1 MKKLTLLVLSLFVGF
16 GLMAQIS
23 DDFESY
29 TAGMR
34 LAEQNPTV
42 WTTWSNAPGG
52 SEDPFVSDDVA
63 NSGVNS
69 FVVEAGNDCVLPLG
83 DLTTGNYNFTFKI
96 YVPAG
101 FTGYYNVLH
110 MFDGAAS
117 EWGTQVYFG
126 ANGAGLVDGGE
137 AGAGSFTYAYD
148 TWITVE
154 NKINLTFDQATVAI
168 DGVDLVTWQW
178 SMGTFGDPGLNQL
191 GAANFYAWDEE
202 GTPKFYIDDVELIDL
217 GGGGVG
223 EPPVNLMGEV
233 IDDFYIELNWD
244 EPGASQSE
252 LLWDQID
259 PLDESYGKS
268 AQDFEAAYDVYDA
281 EVASDFVLTEAA
293 ELNKVAFRFFYNA
306 NGAGNVDPRVFNV
319 AIFPDESGVPGE
331 TALYSTTTVEAA
343 PDENNVFTGELVDPI
358 SLDAGTYWIGFSIQ
372 LEYGTIEIQ
381 GYANQRAA
389 TDNDTPGYWRNPGD
403 GFGSGFTTWTQD
415 IASEGGVPEDLCFA
429 VYGAPATA
437 KDLANMNEF
446 NNVVVE
452 KNFQAA
458 DLAVTTSAKTD
469 NVAPANLKGGRELL
483 GYNVY
488 RGGEVIAEEISA
500 TTYLDGELEPGAYT
514 YLVTAV
520 YTEGESEPAG
530 PITIEITAGV
540 PVANITPNVLS
551 GGLVYFGQ
559 TAEKQFNVANDGNG
573 DLMYEVFASYNSDA
587 KVYASKPHTFTK
599 APEGIANLVSAKG
612 GEASNYVTEGRE
624 LLWDNADIDLSG
636 SGLVS
641 GGYGGLGATDNL
653 VNAADDF
660 MVPSGEEWMVE
671 FVHTEGFPDAS
682 TVDPPTGFG
691 LKFYADAFG
700 APGDVIYEE
709 IVPWTDYESQDLVL
723 AMPQT
728 FAAGRYWVT
737 VYAWYEDGTALDGSR
752 WNWYMGNT
760 GIENEAVLQDQPG
773 FFGGMDW
780 TQINA
785 GLGLGEKSMFFVL
798 EGTKTMTDNWM
809 SFDPMAGTVLPLE
822 DTDVTVTIDPMG
834 ILNPANI
841 QYSGTIMIYT
851 NDSDLPVKNIPI
863 AMQLTSV
870 GIGEE
875 EATYVMVYPNPATS
889 VMNIQANENIK
900 NIRVMNLAGQTV
912 VSTAVDAERYQIN
925 ASDFDAGIYFVQI
938 ETDNGITTQKITVQ

>member
-63 NSGVNS
+63 NSGSNS

-96 YVPAG
+96 YVPTG
-101 FTGYYNVLH
+101 YIGYYNVLH
-110 MFDGAAS
+110 MFDGANS

-126 ANGAGLVDGGE
+126 ANGAGLIDGGE

-178 SMGTFGDPGLNQL
+178 SMGTFGEPGLNQL

-223 EPPVNLMGEV
+223 EPPVNLVGEV

-244 EPGASQSE
+244 EPGAASA
-252 LLWDQID
+252 LWDQ
-259 PLDESYGKS
+259 LNTFGETYGKT
-268 AQDFEAAYDVYDA
+268 AQDFEAAYDAYDA
-281 EVASDFVLTEAA
+281 EVAADFVLEADA
-293 ELNKVAFRFFYNA
+293 TISSAAFGFFVDSTGYNEPLVI
-306 NGAGNVDPRVFNV
+306 NVG
-319 AIFPDESGVPGE
+319 IFPDEGGVPGE
-331 TALYSTTTVEAA
+331 TALYSTTTEAVA
-343 PDENNVFTGELVDPI
+343 ADENGIYTANLVDPI
-358 SLDAGTYWIGFSIQ
+358 SLTAGTYWIGYNMQ
-372 LEYGTIEIQ
+372 LSYDEVGQ
-381 GYANQRAA
+381 CYANQRDAI
-389 TDNDTPGYWRNPGD
+389 DNDTPAYWRNPGD

-415 IASEGGVPEDLCFA
+415 VASQGGAPQEVCFA
-429 VYGAPATA
+429 IYGETATA
-437 KDLANMNEF
+437 KDLANMNDF
-446 NNVVVE
+446 NNILVE
-452 KNFQAA
+452 KNFQAV
-458 DLAVTTSAKTD
+458 DLAVSTTAKTD

-573 DLMYEVFASYNSDA
+573 DLMFEVFASYNSDA
-587 KVYASKPHTFTK
+587 KTFVSAPYNFSK
-599 APEGIANLVSAKG
+599 APEGVGELVSVKG
-612 GEASNYVTEGRE
+612 GDHTSNYQTDSRE
-624 LLWDNADIDLSG
+624 LLWDNADINILN
-636 SGLVS
+636 SGLIS
-641 GGYGGLGATDNL
+641 GGYGGVGASDNL
-653 VNAADDF
+653 VNCADDF
-660 MVPSGEEWMVE
+660 VVPSGEEWSIE
-671 FVHTEGFPDAS
+671 FIHTEGFTTEEEPAVPD
-682 TVDPPTGFG
+682 GFG
-691 LKFYADAFG
+691 VIFYSDAFG

-709 IVPWTDYESQDLVL
+709 IVPWTNYDAQDLVL

-728 FAAGRYWVT
+728 FSAGHYWIS
-737 VYAWYEDGTALDGSR
+737 VYVWFEDATEITNHR
-752 WNWYMGNT
+752 WNWYYGT
-760 GIENEAVLQDQPG
+760 TAIGHEAVLQDQPG
-773 FFGGMDW
+773 FFGGMNW
-780 TQINA
+780 TKIGPE
-785 GLGLGEKSMFFVL
+785 GLGTDGKSFFFVI
-798 EGTKTMTDNWM
+798 EGTKTTTDNWM
-809 SFDPMAGTVLPLE
+809 SFDPETGTVLPLE

-851 NDSDLPVKNIPI
+851 NDPDLPVKNIPI